1 MGFSNRPHVTSSDSM
16 PDPDRIR
23 EASRM
28 GQDAEGA
35 HVALIVEDDQELRAL
50 AAALL
55 EETDLRVVE
64 ASSAE
69 EALHYLRHNAGEVA
83 FLFADVKLPCLMSGV
98 DLARTASLKWPWIRT
113 VLTSGA
119 PLEEDLDKALIKV
132 RFMPKPW
139 RALEVLMEA
148 EKAAEESRYETIVSR
163 TDTEAVRALRA

>member
-1 MGFSNRPHVTSSDSM
+1 M

-28 GQDAEGA
+28 GHDAEGA

-64 ASSAE
+64 ASSSE
-69 EALHYLRHNAGEVA
+69 EALRYLNYLAGDVV
-83 FLFADVKLPCLMSGV
+83 FLFADVRLPCPMNGV
-98 DLARTASLKWPWIRT
+98 DLARNVKHRWPWIRA

-119 PLEEDLDKALIKV
+119 PLEEDLDQALRDV
-132 RFMPKPW
+132 QFMPKPW
-139 RALEVLMEA
+139 RALEVLVQA
-148 EKAAEESRYETIVSR
+148 EKAVQTSPFEEAARRSHIH
-163 TDTEAVRALRA
+163 ALGALRG